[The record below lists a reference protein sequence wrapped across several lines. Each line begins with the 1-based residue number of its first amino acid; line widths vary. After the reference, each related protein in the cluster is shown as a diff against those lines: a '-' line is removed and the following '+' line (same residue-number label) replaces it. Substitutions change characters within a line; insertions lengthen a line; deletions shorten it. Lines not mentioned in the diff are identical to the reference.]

1 MGDFLQIHWPTIL
14 IAVMVFG
21 YLLRIESKITR
32 LDVIT
37 RLIVN
42 ALAHQSPTKSYM
54 TANLPPPQ
62 KGLIETLSKLFRRGK
77 I

>member
-1 MGDFLQIHWPTIL
+1 
-14 IAVMVFG
+14 MVFG
-21 YLLRIESKITR
+21 YLLRIESKIAR

-42 ALAHQSPTKSYM
+42 ALAHQSPTESDI
-54 TANLPPPQ
+54 TAKLPPPQ
-62 KGLIETLSKLFRRGK
+62 KGPIETLSKLFRRGK